1 MEETLFEIV
10 KRDGR
15 REGYARSKLARSLRQ
30 AGVPPYMLEG
40 ILDTVAPYPDQDTG
54 SLRASIE
61 SELEN
66 WHPAAARRYAQ
77 TRRVPAFGSDAIAR
91 GRVDLHPET
100 LAQFQVM
107 PGNPLWLGENRARL
121 PLIVE
126 TTKQIG
132 LNQAWLNS
140 ADLADLDVNPGARI
154 LTSGVCPASA
164 DHGVFPL
171 SRRQEVPLPVN
182 PW

>member
-1 MEETLFEIV
+1 MFEIV

-15 REGYARSKLARSLRQ
+15 REEYARSKLARSLLR
-30 AGVPPYMLEG
+30 AGVAPYMLEG

-77 TRRVPAFGSDAIAR
+77 TRRVPAFGSGAIAR

-100 LAQFQVM
+100 LARFRVI
-107 PGNPLWLGENRARL
+107 PGNPLWLGENGARV

-140 ADLADLDVNPGARI
+140 ADLTNLGVHPGARL
-154 LTSGVCPASA
+154 LTSGMCPASV
-164 DHGVFPL
+164 DHGVSFGLIGRHEAPFL
-171 SRRQEVPLPVN
+171 VTPR
-182 PW
+182 